1 MGASQLAA
9 GTHETTQMIGEAE
22 MYGKLSTGAGAAG
35 GGGLPIT
42 GLNVLGI
49 IVLLSVIVFA
59 GLALLK
65 LIPRRG
71 RQ

>member
-1 MGASQLAA
+1 
-9 GTHETTQMIGEAE
+9 

-35 GGGLPIT
+35 GGALPIT

-49 IVLLSVIVFA
+49 IVILSIIVFA

-65 LIPRRG
+65 LIPRHG

>member
-1 MGASQLAA
+1 
-9 GTHETTQMIGEAE
+9 
-22 MYGKLSTGAGAAG
+22 MYGKLSTAAGAAG
-35 GGGLPIT
+35 GGVLPVT

-49 IVLLSVIVFA
+49 IVTLSIIVFA

-65 LIPRRG
+65 LIPRHG